1 MEPETAAD
9 SRRVLSTGRVVF
21 LVIAAAAPMGAVVGN
36 LPLAIVRGIGPGLP
50 AAFLLATATLLCFSV
65 GYAAMGRRIVNT
77 GAFYTFI
84 ARGLGRTAGV
94 SAAYVGVMS
103 YTALA
108 CGLVAS
114 FGYFVRLVLLTSGV
128 DLPWGVYSAVA
139 IALVALLGFR
149 SVDFSAKLLG
159 GLMIGEFAIL
169 LAFDATVAVHRG
181 VHALPASSWSA
192 DNVLTSSI
200 GIGLMFAFVSFV
212 GFESAALYGEE
223 TKSPE
228 RSIPRAIFISVISI
242 GVFYVLT
249 SWFVIG
255 AGGVSRAQALKTED
269 LGNLL
274 FDLIRDQNGEV
285 VYDLAAV
292 LLCTSVLASLL
303 AIHNAASRY
312 LFALGREQVLPA
324 VLGTYH
330 PRHLSPHIGSVVVS
344 AVSVVVV
351 GAFGIAGADPYLV
364 AASSLVG
371 IGTLGIIALQ
381 AAASAAVIA
390 FFWKRRDRELWRSVV
405 APGIGFLGLAGGF
418 LLASL
423 NFGTLTGTTLAVG
436 DYLPLAVVA
445 PVLGSLLTASH
456 LRRRKP
462 ATWAAVAS
470 SQLRARTRLVTEPPS
485 YQRKYCLVGAGPSGL
500 IMARSLLREGVPF
513 DWFERHSDVGGI
525 WDMDNPGSPMYE
537 SAHFISSRYTSGFYG
552 FPMGPELPD
561 YPSWRQ
567 IRDYIRDF
575 ATTYGLYEHVSLS
588 TAVTR
593 AEPLP
598 GDRWAVT
605 VSSGETRTYDGLI
618 LAPGV
623 TWHASSPELSG
634 IETFSGTVRHAV
646 TFRDGE
652 ELRGK
657 RVLVVGAGN
666 SGVDIA
672 SDAARY
678 ADQAFLSVRRG
689 YRFVPKHL
697 FGLPTDAVLGGLLA
711 PPPGVSLSANPNE
724 LVDSLVG
731 DLTRLGLPK
740 PDHDLLTSHPIMN
753 TQVLHYL
760 AHGDLIAKPDVLRL
774 SGSHVEFLDGS
785 SEQVD
790 EVILATGYSYAMPF
804 LDESLFEWRSG
815 HPQLYLN
822 VFSRTSPSLYVLGFV
837 EFADA
842 AYKRFDEMAQLILI
856 DLRARETGHRHLE
869 IGDLKREDRPD
880 LRGGVAYLDSPRH
893 ANYVNSTAYQAYLAE
908 LRDRFDWP
916 DLDHATYDSLR
927 VASG

>member
-1 MEPETAAD
+1 MEPPTAAD

-36 LPLAIVRGIGPGLP
+36 IPLAIVRGNGAGLP
-50 AAFLLATATLLCFSV
+50 AAFLLATVTLLCFSI
-65 GYAAMGRRIVNT
+65 GYAAMGRRIVNS

-84 ARGLGRTAGV
+84 ARGLGRTAGLC
-94 SAAYVGVMS
+94 AAYVGVVS

-114 FGYFVRLVLLTSGV
+114 FGYFVRLVLLTSGL
-128 DLPWGVYSAVA
+128 DLPWGVYSALAIVVVA
-139 IALVALLGFR
+139 FLGFR

-159 GLMIGEFAIL
+159 VLMVGEFAVL
-169 LAFDATVAVHRG
+169 LVFDATVAVHRG
-181 VHALPASSWSA
+181 VQALPADAWSSH
-192 DNVLTSSI
+192 NVLTSSL

-223 TKSPE
+223 TTNPE
-228 RSIPRAIFISVISI
+228 RSIPRAIFVSVISI
-242 GVFYVLT
+242 GVFYVFT
-249 SWFVIG
+249 SWLVVG
-255 AGGVSRAQALKTED
+255 ASGVTRARALRTED

-274 FDLIRDQNGEV
+274 FDLIKDQNGEIG
-285 VYDLAAV
+285 YDLAAV

-324 VLGTYH
+324 ALGRYH
-330 PRHLSPHIGSVVVS
+330 PRHLSPHLGSLAVS
-344 AVSVVVV
+344 AVSIVVV
-351 GAFGIAGADPYLV
+351 GAFGLAGADPYLV

-371 IGTLGIIALQ
+371 LGTLGIIALQ

-390 FFWKRRDRELWRSVV
+390 FFWTRRDRELWRAVV
-405 APGIGFLGLAGGF
+405 APGIGLVGLAGGVAT
-418 LLASL
+418 ASL
-423 NFGTLTGTTLAVG
+423 
-436 DYLPLAVVA
+436 
-445 PVLGSLLTASH
+445 
-456 LRRRKP
+456 LRRHRP
-462 ATWAAVAS
+462 SVWATVAS
-470 SQLRARTRLVTEPPS
+470 SQLRPRTHPLPEPPA
-485 YQRKYCLVGAGPSGL
+485 YQRKYCLVGAGPAGL
-500 IMARSLLREGVPF
+500 IMARSLMQEGVPF
-513 DWFERHSDVGGI
+513 DWFERHSDVGGS

-552 FPMGPELPD
+552 FPMSADLPD

-567 IRDYIRDF
+567 VRDYIRDF
-575 ATTYGLYEHVSLS
+575 ATTYGLYERVTLS

-593 AEPLP
+593 AEPLA
-598 GDRWAVT
+598 GDRWSVT
-605 VSSGETRTYDGLI
+605 VSTGQTREYDGLI
-618 LAPGV
+618 VAPGV
-623 TWHASSPELSG
+623 TWHASEPVLQG
-634 IETFSGTVRHAV
+634 IEGFHGTVRHAV
-646 TFRDGE
+646 TFRTGL

-672 SDAARY
+672 IDAARH
-678 ADQAFLSVRRG
+678 AEQAFLSVRRG

-697 FGLPTDAVLGGLLA
+697 FGLPTDAVLTGLL
-711 PPPGVSLSANPNE
+711 PPPRGVSLSGNPND
-724 LVDSLVG
+724 LVDTLVG
-731 DLTRLGLPK
+731 DLTRLGLPE

-753 TQVLHYL
+753 TQVLHHL
-760 AHGDLIAKPDVLRL
+760 AHGDLIAKPDVQRL
-774 SGSHVEFLDGS
+774 NRSRVEFVDGT

-804 LDESLFEWRSG
+804 LDHSLFEWTSG
-815 HPQLYLN
+815 HPKLYLN
-822 VFSRTSPSLYVLGFV
+822 IFSRTQPSLYILGFV

-856 DLRARETGHRHLE
+856 DLRARETGHRHSELHALKL
-869 IGDLKREDRPD
+869 GDQPD
-880 LRGGVAYLDSPRH
+880 PRGGVAYIDSPRH
-893 ANYVNSTAYQAYLAE
+893 ANYVNSAVYQAYLAE

-916 DLDHATYDSLR
+916 DLDHDTYSALR
-927 VASG
+927 STSSRTGSR